1 MLAIH
6 RGSTMAQQN
15 GSGGGLMLLLLVVG
29 GLWFWLGNPQRDV
42 AEWFYKS
49 DAAPWETVDAFY
61 YPDRSDLSDW
71 REARNLTS
79 SEECRDWV
87 YAAAASNN
95 DPGLQRGDY
104 ECALG
109 KPYDYSGMAV
119 YRATIR

>member
-1 MLAIH
+1 
-6 RGSTMAQQN
+6 MAQQ
-15 GSGGGLMLLLLVVG
+15 SGGGGGAVLLLIVAG

-42 AEWFYKS
+42 AEWFYKT

-61 YPDRSDLSDW
+61 YPDRSNLADW

-79 SEECRDWV
+79 VEACRDWV
-87 YAAAASNN
+87 YASAAINS
-95 DPGLQRGDY
+95 DPALQRGDY

-109 KPYDYSGMAV
+109 KPYSYGVLSV